1 MKKKILFVFLGI
13 TSAIVVGFPS
23 LGQRISIEPQFFVS
37 CDNSNAGFVS
47 FEKCRESIEP
57 GQPGSLQF
65 TDSERLLVDRLKAA
79 LGDLN
84 VTVREESCESRQ
96 GTTLYGSYNDQSKK
110 LILCQGAL
118 ANSRAYID
126 TLAHESWHVVQDCL
140 DGMETNNSIALS
152 EKNPSFFARIQG
164 DMPSRILDDVKKLYP
179 AEKQMTELE
188 ARFMEKQ
195 PIEVWRALRVCADR
209 S

>member
-1 MKKKILFVFLGI
+1 MKILFVFLGI

-37 CDNSNAGFVS
+37 CNNNSLGFIS

-57 GQPGSLQF
+57 GQPGSLHF
-65 TDSERLLVDRLKAA
+65 TDSERLLVDRLKTA
-79 LGDLN
+79 LGDIK
-84 VTVREESCESRQ
+84 VTVREESCESRK
-96 GTTLYGSYNDQSKK
+96 GTTLYGSYNDETKK

-140 DGMETNNSIALS
+140 NGMETNNSIALS

-164 DMPSRILDDVKKLYP
+164 DIPERILDDVKKLYP
-179 AEKQMTELE
+179 EEKQMTELE

-195 PIEVWRALRVCADR
+195 PNEVWKALKACATR
-209 S
+209 SR